1 MRPLY
6 YLLYYFIFTIVVAIS
21 SSIENGLFTKDF
33 YEIDVRN
40 DSSTMFCS
48 TDLEIF
54 SLPSKNDENFNFKYT
69 VLSSS
74 KNNNNFGNRSSEEEF
89 AANND
94 PFSIDAHTGKLR
106 LNLKHRS
113 LKTANYFVVKMTAA
127 SAVDDRRWETMIGI
141 GIDQSLASQCST
153 GSVITK
159 KHADVRNMSKLKLL
173 FADSFDS
180 YDFHR
185 LFRADD
191 VDDEQLDQEIY
202 LSEDL
207 HVDSFICY
215 VLVQS
220 SFDIKLVGPNSD
232 TFK

>member
-6 YLLYYFIFTIVVAIS
+6 YLLYYFIFKIVVAIS

-40 DSSTMFCS
+40 DSSTIYCS

-54 SLPSKNDENFNFKYT
+54 SLEPNNNDQLKFKYT

-89 AANND
+89 GANND
-94 PFSIDAHTGKLR
+94 PFNIDAQTGKLR

-127 SAVDDRRWETMIGI
+127 SAVDDRHWETMIGVR
-141 GIDQSLASQCST
+141 IDQSLASQCST